1 MNKMENR
8 DRQIAEEIITLQISS
23 KDSLKDIFD
32 KFFSIMR
39 KYGIKKGLQQ
49 YNDDGEETG
58 ILFDNFEWTL
68 YKQLLFSTLESHI
81 NMQTLF
87 GELKPPEDLEK

>member
-1 MNKMENR
+1 MENR